1 MSSVDDDDDEEE
13 DDDDDVE
20 VSRSDASG
28 VARSDALDV
37 SRSDTLAVIPS
48 VKRYACRNSLSD
60 SSNVLNSSPCYRK
73 WTKPR
78 PSPFMNEF
86 REHTVPVFQVWLG
99 LLLKEYIWVPGTNWI
114 WLVVYHPTF
123 YGWWDALG
131 YAHAHMRMYTLIIDF
146 PAASPL
152 LLFSSS
158 TASSRDQWALP
169 DLNRE
174 R

>member
-1 MSSVDDDDDEEE
+1 MSSVDDDDDDDEE
-13 DDDDDVE
+13 DDDDVE

-48 VKRYACRNSLSD
+48 VTPQMFWIHRHVIESGQNRDLVLSWMNLGNIPCRCFRSDLACCWRSTSG
-60 SSNVLNSSPCYRK
+60 YRARIGYD
-73 WTKPR
+73 W
-78 PSPFMNEF
+78 
-86 REHTVPVFQVWLG
+86 W
-99 LLLKEYIWVPGTNWI
+99 YITQHSMGDGMHWGMR
-114 WLVVYHPTF
+114 
-123 YGWWDALG
+123 
-131 YAHAHMRMYTLIIDF
+131 AHMRMYTLIIDF

-158 TASSRDQWALP
+158 TASSRDQLALP